1 MQRQTFQQIR
11 RSRDRVGL
19 REIQFYAYHGHR
31 REENSLGQRF
41 LLSIDA
47 WLDLSVAGQSDQLG
61 DTLNYFELH
70 RLVMEWV
77 TAHRFSLLE
86 RLVEGLAEAV
96 FVAHPEVEALR
107 LCVRKPQPPIPDFF
121 GHVEVEICRV
131 NPELQPTV
139 VFETQTQ

>member
-1 MQRQTFQQIR
+1 MQGQTFEQIR
-11 RSRDRVGL
+11 LTRDRVGL

-31 REENSLGQRF
+31 HEENALGQRF
-41 LLSIDA
+41 LLSVDA
-47 WLDLSVAGQSDQLG
+47 WLDLGVAGHSDHLA

-86 RLVEGLAEAV
+86 RLGEGLAEAV
-96 FVAHPEVEALR
+96 FAAHPEVDALR

-121 GHVEVEICRV
+121 GHVEVEIRRV
-131 NPELQPTV
+131 SPRLRGAGAAASGR
-139 VFETQTQ
+139 